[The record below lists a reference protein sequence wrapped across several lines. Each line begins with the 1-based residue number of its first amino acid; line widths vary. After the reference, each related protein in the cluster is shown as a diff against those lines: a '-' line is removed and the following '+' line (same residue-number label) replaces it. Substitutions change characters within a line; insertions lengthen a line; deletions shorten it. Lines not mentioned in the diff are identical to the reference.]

1 MRGCLS
7 FQEVFPDML
16 EKGRLIKFQAYILTS
31 SVPKTWKEEREDVRQ
46 FSQPP
51 TLKALQCTRKPLLWE
66 NEVEGHWHKSMSATP
81 VNMTWVP
88 HYRIDLSYSYFHG
101 ECSQQRFAEHFWWF
115 CALWSSWSWRDLA
128 FKELTIQWE
137 GPVLSAS
144 VQQIGLCSALAA
156 SDSLGLQLQLLSP
169 AGTAT
174 WWGLAS

>member
-1 MRGCLS
+1 MYSSMNNTCLC
-7 FQEVFPDML
+7 FQSHKAFLSLYQADPPWSQQSIS
-16 EKGRLIKFQAYILTS
+16 RLNGSWNLT
-31 SVPKTWKEEREDVRQ
+31 
-46 FSQPP
+46 
-51 TLKALQCTRKPLLWE
+51 
-66 NEVEGHWHKSMSATP
+66 GHCPARHDKSMSATP